1 MEKQE
6 NKKVIL
12 IGDTT
17 VGKTSILFRYV
28 HNKFLSDMSS
38 TFGAGFM
45 GKLITLSDGSTIKL
59 NLWDT
64 AG

>member
-1 MEKQE
+1 MEKKE

-28 HNKFLSDMSS
+28 HNKFHSEMTS

-45 GKLITLSDGSTIKL
+45 GKVITLPDGSSIKL